1 MPYKSKEQEKKYRA
15 YWEKYKRSEKSK
27 AKKREMTRLW
37 LINQRKKRTEQE
49 LKNGEELGYAGVKI
63 RNDIRKRIEE
73 GKTKILVNKD
83 GSITCFHKNEDG
95 HWVNNTKGKKYLHR
109 EVIKKELGL
118 TEEDLKGL
126 VIHHKDED
134 KDNNDI
140 TNLEIMTQSEH
151 AARHKDKYAV
161 NLTLGRIAGW
171 SMSKE
176 YVKKCEE
183 CGIEFNS
190 VAHNAKYCSDACK
203 MKNYRRR
210 KKFTHINI

>member
-1 MPYKSKEQEKKYRA
+1 MAYKDLEKEKAYRA
-15 YWEKYKRSEKSK
+15 YYEKHIRSEAS
-27 AKKREMTRLW
+27 KKRKAETTRLW
-37 LINQRKKRTEQE
+37 IARQRKLRDEQE
-49 LKNGEELGYAGVKI
+49 LKNGEELGYPGVKI
-63 RNDIRKRIEE
+63 KNIIRKRIEE
-73 GKTKILVNKD
+73 GTTKILVNND
-83 GSITCFHKNEDG
+83 GSIMCFHKNEDG

-126 VIHHKDED
+126 VIHHKDGN

-140 TNLEIMTQSEH
+140 TNLEIITQSEH
-151 AARHKDKYAV
+151 AIRHKDDYAT

-176 YVKKCEE
+176 YIKKCEE
-183 CGIEFNS
+183 CGAKFKGN
-190 VAHNAKYCSDACK
+190 APNAKYCSDACK

-210 KKFTHINI
+210 RLEC